1 MRPKDELYL
10 KAVARLKRSNDDL
23 EQIVRAILLN
33 PTLRQAA
40 REEYCDLERWEE
52 DMVASAAC
60 RRAVTDI
67 EAILEWPEEV
77 QLAESRGTIVDLN
90 KIRDWL
96 FGRAQMRQ
104 DRNEWQ
110 ASFEDLYLSTAI
122 FRGDFSPDETL
133 AKMVENRKA

>member
-133 AKMVENRKA
+133 AKMVEKR

>member
-40 REEYCDLERWEE
+40 QEEYCDLQMWEE
-52 DMVASAAC
+52 VMVASAAC

-67 EAILEWPEEV
+67 EPILDWPGEV
-77 QLAESRGTIVDLN
+77 RPAQSRGMVVDIG
-90 KIRDWL
+90 KIQDWL
-96 FGRAQMRQ
+96 FNRAEMHE
-104 DRNEWQ
+104 DRGEWDV
-110 ASFEDLYLSTAI
+110 SFEDLYLVTAI
-122 FRGDFSPDETL
+122 FRGDFTPDPES
-133 AKMVENRKA
+133 VEE

>member
-133 AKMVENRKA
+133 AKMVEKE

>member
-90 KIRDWL
+90 KIQDWL
-96 FGRAQMRQ
+96 FGRAQMHQ

-133 AKMVENRKA
+133 AKMVEE

>member
-133 AKMVENRKA
+133 AKMVEER

>member
-133 AKMVENRKA
+133 AKMVEE